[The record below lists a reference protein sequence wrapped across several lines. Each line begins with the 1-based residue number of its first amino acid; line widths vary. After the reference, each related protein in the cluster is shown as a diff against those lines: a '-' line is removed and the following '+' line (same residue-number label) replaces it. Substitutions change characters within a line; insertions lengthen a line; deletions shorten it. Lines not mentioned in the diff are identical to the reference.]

1 MEHKKWQYTIITP
14 LPAIANS
21 NALQDWLNTHGKN
34 GWELVSIKQQYYIFK
49 RAVINEVEQ

>member
-14 LPAIANS
+14 LPAIENPQ
-21 NALQDWLNTHGKN
+21 ALEGFLNLHGKN